1 MTPTERVSA
10 WLAEHDARV
19 AWFARP
25 NNFAWL
31 TGGDNRISTA
41 APVGDAAAGY
51 DGETLTVLTNDIEA
65 ERLRE
70 EELPPGTEVESFPWY
85 ESTLGEAVAA
95 STPTP
100 AVADFDAP
108 GLGDIDAAALRQP
121 LHETAIE
128 AYRSLSRD
136 VAEAVESVLHAVTS
150 TDTEREV
157 AARLQG
163 ALTERA
169 ITTPV
174 VLVGSGERAQQY
186 RHYTVQDEP
195 LGEYA
200 LASVTSE
207 REGLYTSLSRVVA
220 FDPPD
225 WLADR
230 TAAANRVEATALA
243 ATRAVGREDGTAGE
257 VFAAIQDAYAAVGYP
272 GEWKEHHQGGAAG
285 YAGREWFG
293 TPENDA
299 PVELPMAYAWNPTV
313 QGAKSEGT
321 VLVTEDGFERLTEP
335 GDWPTREVEAVGYDL
350 TVERPAV
357 FSC

>member
-1 MTPTERVSA
+1 VTPRERVSA
-10 WLAEHDARV
+10 WLAEHDAEV

-25 NNFAWL
+25 NGFAWL
-31 TGGDNRISTA
+31 TGGDNRISKA

-65 ERLRE
+65 ERLRD

-95 STPTP
+95 TTPTP
-100 AVADFDAP
+100 AVADFDVP
-108 GLGDIDAAALRQP
+108 SLGDIDAAALRQP
-121 LHETAIE
+121 LHEDAVE

-136 VAEAVESVLHAVTS
+136 VVEAVESVLHDVAL

-157 AARLQG
+157 AARLQR

-200 LASVTSE
+200 LVSVTSE
-207 REGLYTSLSRVVA
+207 RAGLYASCTRTVA
-220 FDPPD
+220 FEPPD

-230 TAAANRVEATALA
+230 TAAANRVETTALA
-243 ATRAVGREDGTAGE
+243 ATRAVGREGGQARAA
-257 VFAAIQDAYAAVGYP
+257 FAAIQDAYAEVGYE
-272 GEWKEHHQGGAAG
+272 GEWKQHHQGGAAG
-285 YAGREWFG
+285 YAGREWIG
-293 TPENDA
+293 TPESNA

-313 QGAKSEGT
+313 RGAKSEGT
-321 VLVTEDGFERLTEP
+321 VLVTEDGFERLTAP
-335 GDWPTREVEAVGYDL
+335 GDWPTREAEAVGYDL
-350 TVERPAV
+350 TMERPTV
-357 FSC
+357 LTR

>member
-1 MTPTERVSA
+1 MTPRERVSA
-10 WLAEHDARV
+10 WLAEHDAEV

-41 APVGDAAAGY
+41 APVGDAAVAH

-108 GLGDIDAAALRQP
+108 SLGDIDVAALRQP
-121 LHETAIE
+121 LHGAAIE

-136 VAEAVESVLHAVTS
+136 VVKAVESTLHDVAS

-157 AARLQG
+157 AARLRS
-163 ALTERA
+163 ALTQQA

-174 VLVGSGERAQQY
+174 VLVGSAERAQQY
-186 RHYTVQDEP
+186 RHYTVQDDP

-200 LASVTSE
+200 LVSVTSE
-207 REGLYTSLSRVVA
+207 REGLYTSCTRVVA
-220 FDPPD
+220 FDAPD

-230 TAAANRVEATALA
+230 TAAANRVETTALA
-243 ATRAVGREDGTAGE
+243 ATRAAGREGGTAGA
-257 VFAAIQDAYAAVGYP
+257 VFAAIQNAYAEVGYD
-272 GEWKEHHQGGAAG
+272 GEWTQHHQGGAAG
-285 YAGREWFG
+285 YAGREWIG
-293 TPENDA
+293 TPESDA
-299 PVELPMAYAWNPTV
+299 SVELPMAYAWNPTV

-321 VLVTEDGFERLTEP
+321 VLVSADGFERLTEP
-335 GDWPTREVEAVGYDL
+335 TDWPTREVEAVGYGL
-350 TVERPAV
+350 TLERPAV
-357 FSC
+357 LTR